1 MSENKIN
8 NQKRRHL
15 FQNMGAQGWQNLALA
30 GLLAFYLTQFGLEF
44 YNNNLYNPTGSDFL
58 AFWSAGYIANT
69 LGYENVYD
77 LSVLKRVEEQIVP
90 VPKGSDKE
98 LSPFPAAFLP
108 IFIWPFQAFALLS
121 PKTSFWLWTILNL
134 STLILYL
141 RFFAQEIAPKN
152 QTNHLLILLM
162 ISYPVYLNLR
172 LGQINIW
179 LVICVGEFM
188 RLALGKKYFYSG
200 LWLGGLLLKPQ
211 TLILIIPVLLLKQA
225 WEILA
230 GFGFAS
236 GILLVS
242 SIGLAGLSG
251 LGNLARLWIGYTA
264 GLPTNNPEDMMNWRM
279 LGLQLS
285 AFTNPTIGW
294 GIATIFM
301 LMIMGL
307 WLRLF
312 LLLKPY
318 PVSSPKTAI
327 LILGTFAATN
337 LITWHSHLH
346 MMIIMLPILIYL
358 VTQNLLPYR
367 QVLFFVFAPPIMLM
381 VIFILVLFIIFGL
394 IPLFGY
400 DRLIMS
406 LVGLIINLYLLAWT
420 TKAIYPNAHDV
431 FPISHLSPGL
441 QP

>member
-1 MSENKIN
+1 MNKN
-8 NQKRRHL
+8 KTEDQKRRRL
-15 FQNMGAQGWQNLALA
+15 FQNLGAQGWQNLALA
-30 GLLAFYLTQFGLEF
+30 GLLAFYLAQFGLEF
-44 YNNNLYNPTGSDFL
+44 YNNNLYNPIGSDFL

-69 LGYENVYD
+69 LGYENIYD
-77 LSVLKRVEEQIVP
+77 LSILKRVEEQI
-90 VPKGSDKE
+90 
-98 LSPFPAAFLP
+98 FPAPIDPTQEFFPIPAPFLS
-108 IFIWPFQAFALLS
+108 IFILPFKAFALFP
-121 PKTSFWLWTILNL
+121 PKISFWLWTVFNL
-134 STLILYL
+134 SALILYL
-141 RFFAQEIAPKN
+141 RFFTKEIVPESK
-152 QTNHLLILLM
+152 TNRLLFLFML
-162 ISYPVYLNLR
+162 SYPVYLNLYW
-172 LGQINIW
+172 GQINVW

-188 RLALGKKYFYSG
+188 RAALRGKALYSG

-211 TLILIIPVLLLKQA
+211 ILILIIPVLLLKRA

-236 GILLVS
+236 GILLVI
-242 SIGLAGLSG
+242 SIILSG
-251 LGNLARLWIGYTA
+251 LSSLDDLASLWINYA
-264 GLPTNNPEDMMNWRM
+264 SGLPTNAPESMMNWRM

-301 LMIMGL
+301 LIIMGL

-346 MMIIMLPILIYL
+346 MMILMLPILIYL

-381 VIFILVLFIIFGL
+381 VIFILGLLVIFGL
-394 IPLFGY
+394 IPIFGHGW
-400 DRLIMS
+400 LIIS
-406 LVGLIINLYLLAWT
+406 LVGLIINLSLLVWAS
-420 TKAIYPNAHDV
+420 KQIYPNAHDV
-431 FPISHLSPGL
+431 FPISLL
-441 QP
+441 